1 MIYLIM
7 KVEQDNPAAVA
18 ILVMAGIAI
27 GLIILMLL
35 NGYREQRRSQG
46 HTFDEFLLIM
56 ENEQI
61 PDSRP
66 DNIKESEWECI
77 FNTES
82 SDFEDEFNSLI
93 QRHINHAEYKIS
105 RMKDGDDKWRQ
116 IKELASYKKML
127 KYGKWLNSLPVN
139 TKIAV
144 SYYAKKEQDAEKL
157 IAFMCFMDE
166 IGMLKNAERTF
177 SRSRIVEMSG
187 GKCKNIQD
195 VFCECFERLSEIQ
208 ENKH

>member
-18 ILVMAGIAI
+18 ILVMAGVAI

-187 GKCKNIQD
+187 GKCKSIQD